1 MANRTHDI
9 LRTILNRGPIAGIP
23 GTEGEPGQRPLPAS
37 QRSTGGAHSSAIAG
51 LGYNADVG
59 RLMVTFTTG
68 RTYAYYG
75 VSPDTYR
82 AFRNAD
88 SKGRFFNANIRNYP
102 YERMG

>member
-1 MANRTHDI
+1 MMANNKSQTRNI
-9 LRTILNRGPIAGIP
+9 LRAVLNRAPIAGIP
-23 GTEGEPGQRPLPAS
+23 RTNQ
-37 QRSTGGAHSSAIAG
+37 GAVNSSAIAG
-51 LGYNADVG
+51 LGYNENIA